1 MVQFKD
7 LINKQNDR
15 DVREVV
21 FAKGETIK
29 VFEPAKDDI
38 EKIYSLQESFIDE
51 NNPQRLVLTGKDVI
65 GLFEMLTDIQGLEDL
80 TEEEI
85 NEVIENP
92 SMALIQTQHIIEGI
106 VTEVY
111 KMVILSIKNRIL
123 ETDLNLETAKTSNE
137 LMERTLGLAQRDGTS
152 KEYADKVE
160 KAKAKIIQLQNKQ
173 DEVSVETVTSE
184 PVEQIGKHDS
194 ILNQYTSTFG
204 EVEDE

>member
-15 DVREVV
+15 DVREFV

-160 KAKAKIIQLQNKQ
+160 KAKAKIIQLQSKQ
-173 DEVSVETVTSE
+173 DEVVVETVTSE